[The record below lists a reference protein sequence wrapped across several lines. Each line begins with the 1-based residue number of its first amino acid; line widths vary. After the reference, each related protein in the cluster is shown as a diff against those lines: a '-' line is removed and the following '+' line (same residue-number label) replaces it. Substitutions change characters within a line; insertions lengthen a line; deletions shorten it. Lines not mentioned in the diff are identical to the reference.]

1 MTLTYA
7 ILIFLFIILAII
19 LFSVVIA
26 INRIVIRHGDEV
38 FSNKTENGKLYRKKI
53 FKQVGEILCDPPC
66 LPVFRGSFSL
76 TPDYR
81 LPTPDSRLIPNPS
94 PPYIPSQWE

>member
-19 LFSVVIA
+19 LFSGVIA

-53 FKQVGEILCDPPC
+53 FKQFAYIIVSM
-66 LPVFRGSFSL
+66 VV
-76 TPDYR
+76 YV
-81 LPTPDSRLIPNPS
+81 LIALVIFYVSGKNFTI
-94 PPYIPSQWE
+94 YY